1 MGASGDQAT
10 NFEVRIRLV
19 NDSYSDLLVGG
30 RPPLRPGMSS
40 SVEILT
46 NRVDSVLSVPITS
59 VTTRMFGVDGKVKKR
74 FGDAE
79 AEEEK
84 DGGQSGDEKKSD
96 MREVVFVYQKG
107 TVKAVQVKTGIQDD
121 QFIQI
126 LSGIKLGE
134 EVVTAPF
141 TALSKSLDD
150 GQKVMRVERDQLF
163 AEE

>member
-1 MGASGDQAT
+1 
-10 NFEVRIRLV
+10 
-19 NDSYSDLLVGG
+19 
-30 RPPLRPGMSS
+30 MSS

-79 AEEEK
+79 GEEEK
-84 DGGQSGDEKKSD
+84 DGSQSGDEKKSD
-96 MREVVFVYQKG
+96 MREVVFVYQNG

-141 TALSKSLDD
+141 TALSKSLED
-150 GQKVMRVERDQLF
+150 GQKVTRVERDQLF